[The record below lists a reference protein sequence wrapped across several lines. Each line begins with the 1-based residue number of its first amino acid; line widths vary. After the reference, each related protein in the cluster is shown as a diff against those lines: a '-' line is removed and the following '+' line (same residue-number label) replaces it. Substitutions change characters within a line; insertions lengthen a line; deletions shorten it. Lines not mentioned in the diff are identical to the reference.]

1 MECSTILLAGGE
13 GRRFRGSNTHYKAFL
28 KFKGLP
34 LFLRV
39 LRQLPS
45 YIQDITIVTAKH
57 HMVKFEELIEQY
69 TVQPKPKLA
78 YDEPPFQGPMNGILT
93 GMQLAHYDKCLVV
106 PCDVPLIKTEV
117 LQVLINHLEQANDS
131 PAVIPRWPNGYREP
145 LTAIYRKSLLLE
157 PLRRYFQQGE
167 RKIQNVLD
175 DLPEIRY
182 IPIACLQKVDPELH
196 SFINVNTKDDFRELS
211 RVDPRSFG

>member
-13 GRRFRGSNTHYKAFL
+13 GRRFRGSSNQYKAFV

-39 LRQLPS
+39 LRQLPP
-45 YIQDITIVTAKH
+45 YIRDITIVTAKQH
-57 HMVKFEELIEQY
+57 SVKFEDLIDQY
-69 TVQPKPKLA
+69 KFQPKPKLA

-93 GMQLAHYDKCLVV
+93 GMQLTHNDYCLVV

-117 LQVLINHLEQANDS
+117 LQVLINHLVHANDS

-145 LTAIYRKSLLLE
+145 LTAIYRKSLMFE
-157 PLRRYFQQGE
+157 PLRRHFQQGE

-175 DLPEIRY
+175 ELPEVRY
-182 IPIACLQKVDPELH
+182 VTMACLQEVDPELH
-196 SFINVNTKDDFRELS
+196 SFININTADDFRELPH
-211 RVDPRSFG
+211 VDTRS